1 MRHPHRQ
8 DGAGPGCGGLP
19 RRLVL
24 GSLAAFG
31 TGAMLGRANHIVA
44 AEGPLDP
51 APRRIDVHHHF
62 FPPAWLEHARQQ
74 KPGPSPVQREWSTAR
89 VLEHMDKSG
98 VATAIASLSPWGVA
112 FAEPAQLGK
121 LARICNDYAAQ
132 MMRDHPGRFGLF
144 AALPLPD
151 VDAGLK
157 EIAYALDTLQADGIG
172 MMTSYG
178 DKWPGDPAF
187 QPVMEELERRRA
199 VVYFH
204 PTHANCCGNLIPGV
218 AASTIEWPV
227 DTARAIV
234 SLLFSGSLVRYPNI
248 RFIFSHAGGALPA
261 LSGRIANFAK
271 RDKNVEKYAPDGVP
285 AALAKLHY
293 DTANGFSAPA
303 MAALMA
309 MAPVSQIIYGSD
321 YPYFSLEENVEGLAE
336 IRMTAANRRAID
348 RGNAARLMPKYAG

>member
-1 MRHPHRQ
+1 
-8 DGAGPGCGGLP
+8 
-19 RRLVL
+19 
-24 GSLAAFG
+24 
-31 TGAMLGRANHIVA
+31 MLGVPVA
-44 AEGPLDP
+44 AGAVETIDP
-51 APRRIDVHHHF
+51 RPQRIDVHHHF
-62 FPPAWLEHARQQ
+62 FPPAWIEQAQQQ
-74 KPGPSPVQREWSTAR
+74 KPGPSPAQREWTPAR
-89 VLEHMDKSG
+89 VLEHMDNSG

-112 FAEPAQLGK
+112 FAEPAQLAK
-121 LARICNDYAAQ
+121 LARICNDHAAQ
-132 MMRDHPGRFGLF
+132 MARDHPGRFGLF

-151 VDAGLK
+151 IDASLK
-157 EIAYALDTLQADGIG
+157 EIAYALDTLRADGVG

-187 QPVMEELERRRA
+187 QPVMEELERRQA

-204 PTHANCCGNLIPGV
+204 PTTASCCGNLIPGV
-218 AASTIEWPV
+218 APSTIEWPV

-285 AALAKLHY
+285 AQLAKLHY
-293 DTANGFSAPA
+293 DTANGFAAPA

-309 MAPVSQIIYGSD
+309 MVPVSQILYGSD

-336 IRMTAANRRAID
+336 IRMTHAERRAID
-348 RGNAARLMPKYAG
+348 RGNAARLMPKYQG